1 MTPGFYPSVSVVFS
15 PSSLSF
21 TLVLSQG
28 EKSEWAE
35 EHVANI
41 SHQKIS
47 LFSRDTHTKT
57 DKTNTTNAFIQHTHT
72 HLSANILHVRT
83 HMCRRKHIRIH
94 RLTLLFDLTL
104 L

>member
-35 EHVANI
+35 HVANI

-47 LFSRDTHTKT
+47 LFSRDTRTKI
-57 DKTNTTNAFIQHTHT
+57 DKTHTTNAFIQHTHT
-72 HLSANILHVRT
+72 
-83 HMCRRKHIRIH
+83 
-94 RLTLLFDLTL
+94 
-104 L
+104 

>member
-72 HLSANILHVRT
+72 HTLK
-83 HMCRRKHIRIH
+83 CKHITCAH
-94 RLTLLFDLTL
+94 SHVQAKTHTHT
-104 L
+104 